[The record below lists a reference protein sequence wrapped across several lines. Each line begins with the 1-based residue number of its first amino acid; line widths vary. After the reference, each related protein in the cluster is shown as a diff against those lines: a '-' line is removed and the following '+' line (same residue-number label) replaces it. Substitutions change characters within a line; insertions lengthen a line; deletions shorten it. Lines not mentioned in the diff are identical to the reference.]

1 MKPIALI
8 ASFFATLVMTGCDAP
23 ETTEANGGVP
33 AKSTNITRLE
43 PVSVPQIELSAVA
56 QKGEKVFIRCA
67 ACHSV
72 AEGEPHLVG
81 PSIHGLIDAPSAA
94 KEGYPY
100 SAAMGLALVKWDRET
115 LDRWIENPQA
125 VVPGTKMAFA
135 GIADEQQR
143 AALIQYIAEVT
154 K

>member
-1 MKPIALI
+1 
-8 ASFFATLVMTGCDAP
+8 
-23 ETTEANGGVP
+23 
-33 AKSTNITRLE
+33 
-43 PVSVPQIELSAVA
+43 
-56 QKGEKVFIRCA
+56 
-67 ACHSV
+67 
-72 AEGEPHLVG
+72 
-81 PSIHGLIDAPSAA
+81 
-94 KEGYPY
+94 
-100 SAAMGLALVKWDRET
+100 MGLALVKWDRET